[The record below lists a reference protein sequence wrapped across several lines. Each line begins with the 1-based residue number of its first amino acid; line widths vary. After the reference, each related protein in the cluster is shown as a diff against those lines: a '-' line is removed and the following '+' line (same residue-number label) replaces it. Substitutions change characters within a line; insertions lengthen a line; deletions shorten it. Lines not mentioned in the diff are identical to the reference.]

1 VGLFKFQIMKVQFL
15 KNHIGFVKDDIAV
28 INKDIADY
36 LVRCNVVKPVVERV
50 EKLKKKS
57 KK

>member
-1 VGLFKFQIMKVQFL
+1 VGLFKFKVMKVQFL

-28 INKDIADY
+28 INKDIAAY
-36 LVRCNVVKPVVERV
+36 LVRCNVVKPIVEGV
-50 EKLKKKS
+50 EKIKKKS

>member
-1 VGLFKFQIMKVQFL
+1 MKVQFL